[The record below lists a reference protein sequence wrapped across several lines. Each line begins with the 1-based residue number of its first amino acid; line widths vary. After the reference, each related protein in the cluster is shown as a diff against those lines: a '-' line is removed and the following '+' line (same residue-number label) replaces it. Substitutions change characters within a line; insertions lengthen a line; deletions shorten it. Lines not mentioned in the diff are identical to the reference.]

1 VKSTCKH
8 SAHNRIPN
16 RKRAGLQR
24 VRRSSAGSGQ
34 CSLHSSSGPQDQ
46 ARRPKFLAA
55 KQHKKLDLQPDNKQQ
70 GNTTVFRN
78 EIQRHEPAA
87 AEKITL
93 GSGTCAARASSA
105 GRLPW
110 APKTKNRKIWATEEA
125 HWQERTKIHKWT
137 KKLRSWRCKSNFL
150 LNYNKILIITDH
162 RPPSLIWLL
171 E

>member
-1 VKSTCKH
+1 VSPAGTLGHVCQKATAWWCAPGKIESKNDGRNRSRKKQNRYSTRRVKSTCKH

-125 HWQERTKIHKWT
+125 H
-137 KKLRSWRCKSNFL
+137 
-150 LNYNKILIITDH
+150 
-162 RPPSLIWLL
+162 
-171 E
+171 